1 MCNVEINIK
10 PQILLVFGSNIF
22 FFSFVSSSGHIL
34 LRIMGRQQG
43 QAACF
48 LQLTLIRM
56 RKGFGGNDKSDNML
70 LFYEHFFNLSEVP
83 SIYLKKRDG
92 EFNNEDLKLHTNKQI

>member
-1 MCNVEINIK
+1 MCNAETNIK
-10 PQILLVFGSNIF
+10 PQIPLAFDLNIF
-22 FFSFVSSSGHIL
+22 FFHIL

-48 LQLTLIRM
+48 VNLTLIRM
-56 RKGFGGNDKSDNML
+56 RKRFEGNDKSDNML

-92 EFNNEDLKLHTNKQI
+92 EFNNEDLKLHTNEQI